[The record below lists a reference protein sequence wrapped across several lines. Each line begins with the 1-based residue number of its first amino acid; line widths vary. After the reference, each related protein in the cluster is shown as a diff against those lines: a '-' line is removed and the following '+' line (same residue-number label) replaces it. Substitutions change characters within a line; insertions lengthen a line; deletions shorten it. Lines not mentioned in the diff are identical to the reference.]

1 MTTANLSAKF
11 VDIYLPL
18 TQSLMYQGVPI
29 ANIKD
34 ADELKAII
42 TGCEIFDTSRARF
55 RGVRL
60 DDMSIT
66 ELQACCVF
74 KIKMDS
80 FMRCF
85 KINEKKCQHS
95 ISAGNRHSNLWL
107 FFLAIMFGLFGLM
120 KILEI
125 WFF

>member
-42 TGCEIFDTSRARF
+42 TGCKIFDTSRAMF
-55 RGVRL
+55 RGVYL
-60 DDMSIT
+60 NDMSIT

-95 ISAGNRHSNLWL
+95 TGTGTGTSNRGMTLMIIGVGLIALVLALEWL
-107 FFLAIMFGLFGLM
+107 
-120 KILEI
+120 
-125 WFF
+125 